1 MKPNPEFTAEQIKT
15 IQESLFG
22 SIFDNLDTLKDELA
36 KTEDALIDLPYFS
49 EMQKI
54 SNLALID
61 QSVMQFIKLA
71 KTITRDAKKERYHL
85 DKLQKK
91 HSLTFKRISLFKDAV
106 NRCSGNTYC
115 FSGNRYGVAQLQ

>member
-1 MKPNPEFTAEQIKT
+1 MKPNPEFTSDQIKT

-36 KTEDALIDLPYFS
+36 KTEDALIDLPCFF

-61 QSVMQFIKLA
+61 QTVMKLINLA
-71 KTITRDAKKERYHL
+71 KTIARDAKRERHQL
-85 DKLQKK
+85 DKLQKESK
-91 HSLTFKRISLFKDAV
+91 VK
-106 NRCSGNTYC
+106 
-115 FSGNRYGVAQLQ
+115 